1 MRGISLRNLKI
12 MKCTDKTIKD
22 LLPAYLEQGLDR
34 DEQLRVE
41 GHLATCEDCRT
52 ELSLLRMMAE
62 ETVPDPGDAFWTGM
76 PSRVRRAVQ
85 EHESRK
91 KVFDLAR
98 IGDWMVLPRWAWATA
113 AIGLVAIASWF
124 FVRQPAMEIAHTD
137 GSLEQGMYSDSG
149 ITAPSINM
157 EELSSSEFAAATQ
170 WAQNEFAPIREEI
183 SEHDAGS
190 EERSIS
196 EDLSE
201 LSPRELDRVLE
212 ILKKKEQDA
221 RERLR
226 KKSKSEKGLG

>member
-1 MRGISLRNLKI
+1 MCDNR
-12 MKCTDKTIKD
+12 DIKN
-22 LLPAYLEQGLDR
+22 LLPSYLEQGLDQ
-34 DEQLRVE
+34 DEKLRIE
-41 GHLATCEDCRT
+41 SHLATCEDCRT
-52 ELSLLRMMAE
+52 ELALLRMMSE
-62 ETVPDPGDAFWTGM
+62 EEVPDPGEAFWASM
-76 PSRVRRAVQ
+76 PSKVYRQVQ
-85 EHESRK
+85 EQRSKDNPSGLRQLL
-91 KVFDLAR
+91 DRL
-98 IGDWMVLPRWAWATA
+98 ILPRWAWATA
-113 AIGLVAIASWF
+113 AVGLVATASWL
-124 FVRQPAMEIAHTD
+124 FVRQPTTEIAHTD
-137 GSLEQGMYSDSG
+137 LPLEQEMFSHTG
-149 ITAPSINM
+149 IPSPSHTV

-190 EERSIS
+190 NERSIS

>member
-1 MRGISLRNLKI
+1 MCVNK
-12 MKCTDKTIKD
+12 DIKD

-41 GHLATCEDCRT
+41 SHLATCEDCRT
-52 ELSLLRMMAE
+52 ELSLLRMMSE

-85 EHESRK
+85 EHESRR

-113 AIGLVAIASWF
+113 AIGLVAMASWL
-124 FVRQPAMEIAHTD
+124 FVQTPAVETARTVVP
-137 GSLEQGMYSDSG
+137 LEQEMLSDTG
-149 ITAPSINM
+149 ISSPSINVDG
-157 EELSSSEFAAATQ
+157 LSSIEFAAATQ

-190 EERSIS
+190 DERSIS

>member
-1 MRGISLRNLKI
+1 

-22 LLPAYLEQGLDR
+22 LLPAYLEQGLDP
-34 DEQLRVE
+34 DDKPRVE
-41 GHLATCEDCRT
+41 SHLATCEDCRT
-52 ELSLLRMMAE
+52 ELALLRIMSE
-62 ETVPDPGDAFWTGM
+62 GEVPDPGEAFWASM
-76 PSRVRRAVQ
+76 PTRVRRAVQ
-85 EHESRK
+85 ERESRK
-91 KVFDLAR
+91 KAFDLAR
-98 IGDWMVLPRWAWATA
+98 ISEWMILPRWAWATA
-113 AIGLVAIASWF
+113 AIGLVAIASWL

-137 GSLEQGMYSDSG
+137 GPLEQGMYSDSV

-170 WAQNEFAPIREEI
+170 WAQNEFAPIRKEI

-190 EERSIS
+190 DEQSIS

-226 KKSKSEKGLG
+226 KKSKSGKGLG